1 MEVMGSTKE
10 MNRDEMIQ
18 FVLGCRHPSGGF
30 GGNVSHDPHL
40 LYTLSAI
47 QVLAESLFSPL
58 FFLLSPGVET
68 DLSHAPFF
76 PPDSRHSRR
85 AGCD

>member
-30 GGNVSHDPHL
+30 GGNVSHGPHL

-47 QVLAESLFSPL
+47 QVFADPSRPL
-58 FFLLSPGVET
+58 FVLPPGADT

-85 AGCD
+85 VGCD